1 MLDFDQLRTPAD
13 HGDTLVEPDPSVM
26 ARMAQS
32 NQATL
37 RESDLTLAGVGLREY
52 RRELRSRLGLE
63 ERARLAVTGHQPE
76 FIHPG
81 VWAKHVVA
89 CRLASAVSGQ
99 AVNLVVD
106 SDAPRDFTLEVPG
119 VDDGAVRV
127 RRIRFADVPTGTI
140 YEDVPAADAQSVD
153 RLRAAVAAAMGDRY
167 RRSLMPDFL
176 EALDPAAAPR
186 DWTDQMVFARQV
198 VEAKL
203 GVRMVD
209 HRISKVWF
217 GPLVAEIIANA
228 HRFAA
233 CYNGALG
240 EYRRANRVRG
250 NQRPIPDLRV
260 DGPRCEVAAWVHDDS
275 GRRRR
280 LYTER
285 VGDRVR
291 LLADAEPIGET
302 SADSLQRWDRA
313 EACLRGLNGF
323 GFRPRALTLTL
334 WARLCLADLFVH
346 GIGGA
351 KYDRI
356 TDCLIHGY
364 FGITPPGMACVS
376 ATLRLD
382 LPRRDVTEQ
391 DVRRGE
397 HRLRDLRYN
406 PQKHVDCNGRCAS
419 LVAARAE
426 AVNEAQRLAVEAPSD
441 RPARRQAFEAIRC
454 ASARI
459 LEAQPEVMAAYESA
473 VERDRRW
480 LAERRVAS
488 RRDYFFALFRAED
501 LQLLL
506 DRLPASERFRV

>member
-1 MLDFDQLRTPAD
+1 MLDFNQLRTPAD
-13 HGDTLVEPDPSVM
+13 HGDTLVEPEPSVM
-26 ARMAQS
+26 ARMAPS
-32 NQATL
+32 NHATL
-37 RESDLTLAGVGLREY
+37 SESDLTLAGVGLPEY
-52 RRELRSRLGLE
+52 RRELRARLGLD
-63 ERARLAVTGHQPE
+63 ERALLAVTGHQPE

-81 VWAKHVVA
+81 VWAKNVVA

-106 SDAPRDFTLEVPG
+106 SDAPRDFSLEVPG
-119 VDDGAVRV
+119 VEDRAVRV

-140 YEDVPAADAQSVD
+140 YEDVPAADAQAVD
-153 RLRAAVAAAMGDRY
+153 HLRAAVTAAMGDRY
-167 RRSLMPDFL
+167 QRSLMPDFF
-176 EALDPAAAPR
+176 EALNQAVGPR
-186 DWTDQMVFARQV
+186 DWTDQMNFARQA

-203 GVRMVD
+203 GVRMID
-209 HRISKVWF
+209 HRISQVWF
-217 GPLVAEIIANA
+217 GPLAD
-228 HRFAA
+228 
-233 CYNGALG
+233 
-240 EYRRANRVRG
+240 YRRANRVRG
-250 NQRPIPDLRV
+250 SQRPIPDLHV

-285 VGDRVR
+285 VGDHVQ
-291 LLADAEPIGET
+291 LLADAEPIGEI
-302 SADSLQRWDRA
+302 SADSLQQWDRA
-313 EACLRGLNGF
+313 ETCLLGLDGF
-323 GFRPRALTLTL
+323 RFRPRALTLTL
-334 WARLCLADLFVH
+334 WARLCLADLFIH

-356 TDCLIHGY
+356 TDRLIHCY
-364 FGITPPGMACVS
+364 FGVTPPGMACVS
-376 ATLRLD
+376 ATLLLD

-391 DVRRGE
+391 DVRRDE

-406 PQKHVDCNGRCAS
+406 PQRHVDCNGRYAS
-419 LVAARAE
+419 LAAARAE
-426 AVNEAQRLAVEAPSD
+426 AVNEARRLAVEAPSD
-441 RPARRQAFEAIRC
+441 RPARRKVFEAIRS
-454 ASARI
+454 ASVRI

-473 VERDRRW
+473 VERDRRL